1 MFCSTCS
8 LSLVCCHQ
16 PVSNFF
22 KVSLKLF
29 KICYDVNFSCNAD
42 GYDSMDPNGNI
53 TIKWDILQ
61 ANGGTEDVSFFLLKI
76 HFVKMVNLFLRGM
89 LVLIEVS
96 DGFYGTRLK
105 FFQLLAMP
113 FSDVEYNSI

>member
-61 ANGGTEDVSFFLLKI
+61 ANGGTEDVSFFFIENSFCKNGKSV
-76 HFVKMVNLFLRGM
+76 FEGDACSNRGIGWI
-89 LVLIEVS
+89 LWDKIEVLS
-96 DGFYGTRLK
+96 AFGDAF
-105 FFQLLAMP
+105 
-113 FSDVEYNSI
+113 